1 MWLRPTSFFPKNM
14 FCSTEQSQPHSLAWC
29 KCDVIPSANDFKKK
43 KKWQKQKA
51 VSESIKNLSL
61 YTGKKIY
68 SSSFFKMWFWLL
80 CHGKTENLS
89 YAASTQDGTLSLSL
103 IIIHNVHKTKYAII
117 PVLWTL
123 FIFVF
128 WQ

>member
-1 MWLRPTSFFPKNM
+1 MISKRKKM
-14 FCSTEQSQPHSLAWC
+14 AKTESC
-29 KCDVIPSANDFKKK
+29 FRVD
-43 KKWQKQKA
+43 
-51 VSESIKNLSL
+51 KNLSL

-89 YAASTQDGTLSLSL
+89 YAASTQDGTLLLSL

-117 PVLWTL
+117 PVL
-123 FIFVF
+123 
-128 WQ
+128 